1 MTKHDLELTD
11 FPVLAVR
18 LKQVAEN
25 ERSPSLEA
33 NQARELIADQTFAR
47 YRWIKDRPAFGGRTA
62 GELQTEALKRRTADF
77 LFATR
82 DLWNL
87 L

>member
-11 FPVLAVR
+11 SPGLAVR

-25 ERSPSLEA
+25 ERSTSLEA
-33 NQARELIADQTFAR
+33 DQARELMADQTLDR
-47 YRWIKDRPAFGGRTA
+47 YIEIKDRPAFGGRTVR
-62 GELQTEALKRRTADF
+62 EVQTEALKRRTAGF

-87 L
+87 W